1 MGETKRV
8 LVLDD
13 EEMILDLVS
22 DIFQLIGFDVVSV
35 TNGKAAIEEFKQAKD
50 QGQPFDLVLFDMTL
64 PGGMDGATVLKEIRK
79 IDPDIKAIVS
89 SGYSQEELQSKAGES
104 GFDAAV
110 PKPYSITL
118 LKETVEELLKR

>member
-1 MGETKRV
+1 MGQIKRV

-13 EEMILDLVS
+13 EEMILDLVT

-35 TNGKAAIEEFKQAKD
+35 TNGKAAIEEFQKAKK

-64 PGGMDGATVLKEIRK
+64 PGDMDGATVLKEIRK
-79 IDPDIKAIVS
+79 IDPNIKAIVS
-89 SGYSQEELQSKAGES
+89 SGYSQDELKSKAGET

-110 PKPYSITL
+110 PKPYSISL
-118 LKETVEELLKR
+118 LKETVEELLRK